1 MADTYCINC
10 KEKTEQT
17 HFVETGSEDYQECK
31 KCGVI
36 FSHEFEL
43 GYYQGLKEKEQYA
56 NARVLEELQDVIDT
70 FEYIDDIETM
80 RGHIRN
86 KIYELKKEVQP

>member
-31 KCGVI
+31 KCGNVI
-36 FSHEFEL
+36 SHDFEM
-43 GYYQGLKEKEQYA
+43 GYYYGLKEKEQYA
-56 NARVLEELQDVIDT
+56 NAQVLKELENIDT
-70 FEYIDDIETM
+70 KSYEMGMTYDEYIEARI
-80 RGHIRN
+80 
-86 KIYELKKEVQP
+86 KELKEVKP